1 MSRIFLSHASANN
14 REAIALKR
22 WLSEQN
28 PRLANEIFLDL
39 DPDTGIRTGERW
51 AEALQRA
58 NARCEAVVC
67 LLSNEWESRVECLT
81 EYRTA
86 ENLNKRVFCARL
98 EPDTGSRTS
107 AWQWCDLF
115 GDGPTTPIDI
125 GDGDP
130 VRFATRGLYRLRD
143 GIDGAGIGAD
153 YFPWPPVDE
162 PDRAPYRGWAPF
174 DPVDA
179 GIFFGRDAQIVR
191 ALDAVRGM
199 RKAQT
204 KRWFVIL
211 GPSGAGKSSFLRA
224 GLVPRLQRDDR
235 EFLVLGMVRPERD
248 ALAGANG
255 LANAIAAAFCDR
267 RLISPPLGDIKAA
280 CLGPSAQLRDML
292 LQLRDA
298 AHGQLLDRDPAAA
311 PPTVVLPLDQA
322 EELLTAQETRHA
334 ERFLE
339 LQRDLV
345 VGLLGDGLDIM
356 VAATIRSDHYERLQT
371 RPELADVD
379 TELFGELKPMPSEQ
393 FKEVICGPAQR
404 ATQAGRPLQLEPDLV
419 NRLLEDC
426 KEGSDTLPLLSLTL
440 FRLYEDYG
448 SSGRLSLTEY
458 TKLGGLRRVV
468 QTEIDSIFAAD
479 PAERQHQL
487 ELLRAAFIPW
497 LATVDADTEA
507 PVRRRAN
514 WTDLPHDSRPLVAR
528 MVDKRLLVTATRDNQ
543 VVVEVALESL
553 LRQWDQLAGWLAEQ
567 RHNLKTADDL
577 HRTATA
583 WRSSGHDPAWL
594 LTGTRLADAET
605 LAGTPEF
612 QQRLTGALDFLGA
625 SREQAEAK
633 LRAATAQ
640 KLITQ
645 ARGMLAGT
653 APGGD
658 VRAFQQILAAGTLTT
673 PDDGVLYNAL
683 YNAAVQRA
691 STLKIITGHTDA
703 VEGVTFSPDGH
714 RLASCSADATV
725 RLWDAATGHPLGD
738 PLTGHTGAVNSVA
751 FSPDGHRLASCSADA
766 TVRLWDADTGQPI
779 GTPLTGHTDTV
790 TGVAFSPD
798 GHRLASCS
806 ADGTVRLWDVATS
819 HLLGAP
825 LSGHTGPVLGVV
837 FSPDGHRLASASS
850 DGTVRLWDADTGHI
864 FERPTEWPHQHGD
877 RGGVQPRRAP
887 PGQRQP
893 GLHGAGVG
901 RRHRPT
907 DWHPA
912 QRPHRRGDRG
922 GVEPRRAPT
931 GQL

>member
-22 WLSEQN
+22 WLAEQN

-39 DPDTGIRTGERW
+39 DPDAGIRTGERW
-51 AEALQRA
+51 AQALQRA

-67 LLSNEWESRVECLT
+67 LLSKQWESRVECLT

-86 ENLNKRVFCARL
+86 ETLNKRVFCARL
-98 EPDTGSRTS
+98 EPDTGTRTS

-115 GDGPTTPIDI
+115 GDGPMTRIDI

-130 VRFATRGLYRLRD
+130 VGFATRGLYRLRD
-143 GIDGAGIGAD
+143 GIRGAGIGAD
-153 YFPWPPVDE
+153 TFIWPVDE

-191 ALDAVRGM
+191 ALDTVRGM

-204 KRWFVIL
+204 KRWLVIL
-211 GPSGAGKSSFLRA
+211 GPSGSGKSSFLRA

-255 LANAIAAAFCDR
+255 LAKAIDAAFRDR
-267 RLISPPLGDIKAA
+267 RLTGPPLGDIKAA
-280 CLGPSAQLRDML
+280 CLGSPAQLRDIL

-298 AHGQLLDRDPAAA
+298 AHGQLLDRDPAAP

-322 EELLTAQETRHA
+322 EELLTAEAARHA

-339 LQRDLV
+339 LLRDLV
-345 VGLLGDGLDIM
+345 VGAPGDGLDMM

-379 TELFGELKPMPSEQ
+379 SELFGELKPMPSEQ
-393 FKEVICGPAQR
+393 FKDVICGPAQR
-404 ATQAGRPLQLEPDLV
+404 ATEAGRPLVLEPDLV
-419 NRLLEDC
+419 DRLLEDC
-426 KEGSDTLPLLSLTL
+426 KHGSDTLPLLSLTL

-448 SSGRLSLTEY
+448 SSGTLSLTDY

-468 QTEIDSIFAAD
+468 QTEIDSILAAD

-487 ELLRAAFIPW
+487 KLLRAAFIPW
-497 LATVDADTEA
+497 LATIDPDTDA

-514 WTDLPHDSRPLVAR
+514 WTDLPHDSRPLVGR

-553 LRQWDQLAGWLAEQ
+553 LRQWDQLAGWLADQ

-577 HRTATA
+577 HRIAAA

-594 LTGTRLADAET
+594 LTGTRLGDAET
-605 LAGTPEF
+605 LVGTPEF
-612 QQRLTGALDFLGA
+612 RQRLTGVRDFLGA
-625 SREQAEAK
+625 SREQAQAN

-640 KLITQ
+640 KLIAQ
-645 ARGMLAGT
+645 AQGMLAGT
-653 APGGD
+653 QPGGD

-673 PDDGVLYNAL
+673 PDDGVVYTAL
-683 YNAAVQRA
+683 YNAVVQRA

-703 VEGVTFSPDGH
+703 V
-714 RLASCSADATV
+714 
-725 RLWDAATGHPLGD
+725 
-738 PLTGHTGAVNSVA
+738 
-751 FSPDGHRLASCSADA
+751 
-766 TVRLWDADTGQPI
+766 
-779 GTPLTGHTDTV
+779 

-798 GHRLASCS
+798 GHRLASAS
-806 ADGTVRLWDVATS
+806 ADDGTVRVWDADT
-819 HLLGAP
+819 GQPIGDP
-825 LSGHTGPVLGVV
+825 LTGHTDGVGGV
-837 FSPDGHRLASASS
+837 AFSPDGHRLASAGADS
-850 DGTVRLWDADTGHI
+850 TVRVWDADTGQPAR
-864 FERPTEWPHQHGD
+864 RPADRPHR
-877 RGGVQPRRAP
+877 RGGRCGVQPRRAP
-887 PGQRQP
+887 AGQRQRRR
-893 GLHGAGVG
+893 HGAGVG

-907 DWHPA
+907 RSA
-912 QRPHRRGDRG
+912 
-922 GVEPRRAPT
+922 PR
-931 GQL
+931 